1 MLSVDWWKLQKRGG
15 AGGSRAVGGAGGAN
29 ITNGMEWT
37 CVEACPLLVYAIVCW
52 VKHTHFSLCITSHV
66 QQEDM
71 QLHRRL
77 LWPWRRQDRHT
88 QIRSYRFGSA
98 LAARSRLHEG
108 MSPANAV
115 PIKAVALSFARW
127 ILASAPCSNNFESI
141 AVCPETAAALYIYL
155 KNKILHFL

>member
-52 VKHTHFSLCITSHV
+52 VKHTHFSLCITSH
-66 QQEDM
+66 
-71 QLHRRL
+71 L
-77 LWPWRRQDRHT
+77 T
-88 QIRSYRFGSA
+88 YRFGSA
-98 LAARSRLHEG
+98 LAARSRLHVG

-155 KNKILHFL
+155 KNKIFTFCKQIICEVRAPSRARRRTERWI